1 MKKVYFLFLT
11 TMACVG
17 CSSGNN
23 AIDPSEPILGAPDT
37 DISANP
43 EVLTLPP
50 EFPAQSETA
59 TYRVAIFNDWGVEDF
74 PQDFPDDAHLS
85 AIAGATHNEAVSFYQ
100 FGEVASFGIISIAE
114 SGVNDTFIEDDVT
127 AGIQLG
133 TVDSAIVH
141 PERTG
146 PRIDGRSG
154 IQTFDIVM
162 RRSWPLFTF
171 ATKLSPSPDWFVGL
185 TGMPLYQTD
194 MGWRDQI
201 QTTLPMMDGGSRS
214 AVTPMNGG
222 PNETP
227 LEPISFVFYDPATG
241 SYVTGERPSFVARLA
256 MTRIQ

>member
-1 MKKVYFLFLT
+1 MNVEMKRVYFLFLT
-11 TMACVG
+11 TMAFVG

-23 AIDPSEPILGAPDT
+23 SSVPSEPFLGTPDT
-37 DISANP
+37 DISANS

-85 AIAGATHNEAVSFYQ
+85 AIGGATHNEAVLFYE
-100 FGEVASFGIISIAE
+100 FGEVASAGII
-114 SGVNDTFIEDDVT
+114 
-127 AGIQLG
+127 

-146 PRIDGRSG
+146 PRIEVRSG

-194 MGWRDQI
+194 TGWRDQI

-227 LEPISFVFYDPATG
+227 LDPISFVFYDPATG
-241 SYVTGERPSFVARLA
+241 LCDG
-256 MTRIQ
+256 

>member
-1 MKKVYFLFLT
+1 MGRVYLLLLT
-11 TMACVG
+11 TIVVVG

-23 AIDPSEPILGAPDT
+23 SGDVSILSPGVSDS
-37 DISANP
+37 DIS
-43 EVLTLPP
+43 VTSDLLSSLPT

-85 AIAGATHNEAVSFYQ
+85 AIGGATHNEAVSFYE
-100 FGEVASFGIISIAE
+100 FGDVASDGIQSIAE
-114 SGVNDTFIEDDVT
+114 LGINDAFIENDVR
-127 AGIQLG
+127 AGIQAG

-154 IQTFDIVM
+154 M
-162 RRSWPLFTF
+162 KRSWPLFTF
-171 ATKLSPSPDWFVGL
+171 ATKLAPSPDWFVGL

-194 MGWRDQI
+194 TGWRDQI
-201 QTTLPMMDGGSRS
+201 QTTLPLMDGGSRS
-214 AVTPMNGG
+214 AITPVNGG
-222 PNETP
+222 PNVVP
-227 LEPISFVFYDPATG
+227 AGPISFVFYDSATG
-241 SYVTGERPSFVARLA
+241 TYVTGERPSFVARLA